1 MTYFDFARVRARALL
16 RWRLP
21 RLTPLAPAPSQAA
34 AKIQRLVSPGGIE
47 AWFVQDATVPLIAME
62 YAFGGGAAQDPAG
75 KPGVG
80 NMVAGLLDE
89 GSGELDS
96 KTFHERLDR
105 RAIELS
111 FSSTR
116 DYLRGSLAHAEG
128 QQGRGLRPVAD
139 GADLAAFRQRRR
151 RAHSRPGRCRGCA
164 ATPPIRRALAGRKFL
179 EVAFGDHPYG
189 RQANGTL
196 ESVPKI
202 DVADLKDYVRRVLA
216 KDTLR
221 IAVVG
226 DVDPATLGKL
236 LDKTFGGLPA
246 KASLT
251 PVADVEAAKPPQRA
265 FIPLDVPQTV
275 VTFGGPGIK
284 RHDPDFMAGY
294 VVNHIL
300 GGGGLSSRL
309 YREVREKR
317 GLAYSVY
324 ESLLWMDHSALFIG
338 NTGTRAD
345 RAGETVDAI
354 EKEIRRMAE
363 EGPTQQELDEA
374 KSYLKGSQML
384 ALDTSSKL
392 ASALLQYQLD
402 KLPIDYIEKRNAIV
416 DAVTL
421 DDAKKAA
428 KRLWGQGL
436 LTVIVGRAPQAAA
449 QPAATAADG
458 ELSAFQAS
466 RQPPTSW
473 PRTSRASRRMCSA
486 HPSGSQS
493 SHRAPSIAREIPSGD
508 AMLRISRDL
517 SIDENDIEIALR
529 PRLRPGRA
537 ERQQA
542 LDRRPIAFRHAPG
555 HAAGRRRVAAQS
567 AGRPA
572 HDQGRRDRDSR
583 PALPHPGAQPR
594 RRHRPAARNLARG
607 HGAACSAPRHQA
619 DIRIEAAPAR
629 RQEAPQRRQG
639 QARLARVSTI
649 EYRTEAVVHAKKL
662 RPPRDRSSAL
672 AQRTCRKALVAL
684 AAGRG
689 IARARR
695 VPFGARRCR
704 RPRCLW
710 CRSWR

>member
-1 MTYFDFARVRARALL
+1 MVRQEAFGDRLSDQGCNAETRGEAFVTTCPRSSARRIAFIIAACLAM
-16 RWRLP
+16 
-21 RLTPLAPAPSQAA
+21 TPLLSTPSHAA
-34 AKIQRLVSPGGIE
+34 ARIQHLTSPGGIE

-62 YAFGGGAAQDPAG
+62 YAFGGGATQDPAD

-80 NMVAGLLDE
+80 NLVAGLLDE
-89 GSGELDS
+89 GSGDLDS

-116 DYLRGSLAHAEG
+116 DYFRGSLRMLKDNKDEAFDLLRTALTSPHFDSTDVERIRA
-128 QQGRGLRPVAD
+128 QVISGLRRDTSNPQS
-139 GADLAAFRQRRR
+139 LA
-151 RAHSRPGRCRGCA
+151 S
-164 ATPPIRRALAGRKFL
+164 RKFL
-179 EVAFGDHPYG
+179 QVAFGDHPYG

-202 DVADLKDYVRRVLA
+202 DVADMKDYVRRVVA

-226 DVDPATLGKL
+226 DVDPATLGQL

-251 PVADVEAAKPPQRA
+251 PVADIEAAKPPQRA

-275 VTFGGPGIK
+275 VTFGGPGF
-284 RHDPDFMAGY
+284 RRDDPNFMAAY

-309 YREVREKR
+309 YHEVREKR

-324 ESLLWMDHSALFIG
+324 ESLLWMDHSAVFVG

-354 EKEIRRMAE
+354 NKEIGRMAE
-363 EGPTQQELDEA
+363 DGPTQQELDEA

-428 KRLWGQGL
+428 QRLWGQGL

-449 QPAATAADG
+449 QPAAAT
-458 ELSAFQAS
+458 
-466 RQPPTSW
+466 PPT
-473 PRTSRASRRMCSA
+473 A
-486 HPSGSQS
+486 
-493 SHRAPSIAREIPSGD
+493 
-508 AMLRISRDL
+508 
-517 SIDENDIEIALR
+517 N
-529 PRLRPGRA
+529 
-537 ERQQA
+537 
-542 LDRRPIAFRHAPG
+542 
-555 HAAGRRRVAAQS
+555 
-567 AGRPA
+567 
-572 HDQGRRDRDSR
+572 
-583 PALPHPGAQPR
+583 
-594 RRHRPAARNLARG
+594 
-607 HGAACSAPRHQA
+607 
-619 DIRIEAAPAR
+619 
-629 RQEAPQRRQG
+629 
-639 QARLARVSTI
+639 
-649 EYRTEAVVHAKKL
+649 
-662 RPPRDRSSAL
+662 
-672 AQRTCRKALVAL
+672 
-684 AAGRG
+684 
-689 IARARR
+689 
-695 VPFGARRCR
+695 
-704 RPRCLW
+704 
-710 CRSWR
+710 